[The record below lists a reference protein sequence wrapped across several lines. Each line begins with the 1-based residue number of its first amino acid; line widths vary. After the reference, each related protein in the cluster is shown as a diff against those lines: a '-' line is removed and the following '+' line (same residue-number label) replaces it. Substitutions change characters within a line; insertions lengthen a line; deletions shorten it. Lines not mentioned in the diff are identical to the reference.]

1 MAASIINNNVN
12 GNVIMKIINNGI
24 NNNVMAIAS
33 ISKAMA

>member
-33 ISKAMA
+33 ISKSMA